1 VTPRFRD
8 VLRRLLIALGFG
20 VAFAMVTLFI
30 YPRYGLAFSL
40 LIMLLLAVMLVRSY
54 AMGYRYRCANCGHL
68 FKVPL
73 LVDFLTF
80 SGMGRNP
87 DGTYHTWKS
96 LTCPSCGKRTRAI
109 AVKAQAG
116 ETGETGGEAGG
127 EADPYRSRPGA
138 GASSTPA
145 GKPRGP
151 QRRGGR
157 KRR

>member
-1 VTPRFRD
+1 VTPHLRD
-8 VLRRLLIALGFG
+8 VLRRLLIALGFA

-40 LIMLLLAVMLVRSY
+40 LIMLLLAVMLVRAY
-54 AMGYRYRCANCGHL
+54 AMGYRYRCGNCGHM

-80 SGMGRNP
+80 SGMGKNP

-109 AVKAQAG
+109 AVKIDPGQTGQASDGGG
-116 ETGETGGEAGG
+116 ET
-127 EADPYRSRPGA
+127 DPYRSRPG
-138 GASSTPA
+138 GATPTPA
-145 GKPRGP
+145 AKPRSP
-151 QRRGGR
+151 QRRGGQ

>member
-1 VTPRFRD
+1 MNLRLRD
-8 VLRRLLIALGFG
+8 VLRRVLVIFGFA
-20 VAFAMVTLFI
+20 VAFAMVMLLVR
-30 YPRYGLAFSL
+30 PKYGLAFSI
-40 LIMLLLAVMLVRSY
+40 LIMLVLAVFLVRAYS
-54 AMGYRYRCANCGHL
+54 MGYRYRCAGCGHV

-80 SGMGRNP
+80 SGMGRNR

-96 LTCPSCGKRTRAI
+96 LTCPSCGRRTRAVVVR
-109 AVKAQAG
+109 ADSS
-116 ETGETGGEAGG
+116 ES
-127 EADPYRSRPGA
+127 ADPGGSPASPADGAARS
-138 GASSTPA
+138 PA

>member
-1 VTPRFRD
+1 VNPRLRD
-8 VLRRLLIALGFG
+8 VLRRLLVVFGFV
-20 VAFAMVTLFI
+20 VAFAVVGLFI
-30 YPRYGLAFSL
+30 YPHYGLAFSL
-40 LIMLLLAVMLVRSY
+40 LMMLVLSVFLVRAY
-54 AMGYRYRCANCGHL
+54 AMGYRYRCASCGHK

-109 AVKAQAG
+109 AVKVESA
-116 ETGETGGEAGG
+116 EGGGAVE
-127 EADPYRSRPGA
+127 PYESRPGA
-138 GASSTPA
+138 STTPA
-145 GKPRGP
+145 DKGRGP